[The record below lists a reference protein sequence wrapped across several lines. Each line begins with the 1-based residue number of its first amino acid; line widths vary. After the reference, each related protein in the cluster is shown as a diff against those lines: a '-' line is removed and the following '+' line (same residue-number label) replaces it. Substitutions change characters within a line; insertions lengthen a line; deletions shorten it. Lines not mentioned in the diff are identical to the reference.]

1 MKNKVYVDGQEGTT
15 GLKIHEYL
23 SKRDDLEILHIP
35 QELRKDLEA
44 RRQYLNDADL
54 VILCLPDQ
62 AAREAAALISN
73 EKTRVIDASTAHR
86 TVWTYGFPEL
96 NSKQRNLIASASR
109 VSVPGCHATGFMAA
123 VYPLVE
129 SGIVKR
135 DAGITCQSLTGYS
148 GGGKSLIQKFEQY
161 DAQKARVPKPYALK
175 LQHKHLPEM
184 QKIPGLVQP
193 PVFLPIVADY
203 YKGMAVSVPVTPQMM
218 LRPMSAEEIVSFY
231 QEYYAGERYIR
242 VMPCGSEDAFDDGFL
257 DVEGCNDTNRLDIF
271 VFGKGNQMMVVS
283 RLDNL
288 GKGASGAA
296 IQNMNVMLGLEESIG
311 LLAD

>member
-1 MKNKVYVDGQEGTT
+1 MNYKVYVDGQEGTT

-23 SKRDDLEILHIP
+23 SKRTDLEILLIP
-35 QELRKDLEA
+35 QERRKELET
-44 RRQYLNDADL
+44 RRQYLNAADL
-54 VILCLPDQ
+54 VFLCLPDQ
-62 AAREAAALISN
+62 AAREAVALINN
-73 EKTRVIDASTAHR
+73 ENTRVIDASTAHR

-96 NSKQRNLIASASR
+96 NSQQRSLIASSRR

-123 VYPLVE
+123 VYPLVA
-129 SGIVKR
+129 SGIVAR
-135 DAGITCQSLTGYS
+135 DAGVTCQSLTGYS

-161 DAQKARVPKPYALK
+161 ETQKARVPKPYALK

-184 QKIPGLVQP
+184 QKIPGLQQP

-203 YKGMAVSVPVTPQMM
+203 YKGMTVSVPLTPQMM
-218 LRPMSAEEIVSFY
+218 SKSMTAADIVSFY
-231 QEYYAGERYIR
+231 QEYYAGEKYIR
-242 VMPCGSEDAFDDGFL
+242 VMPCGAEDAFADGFL

-271 VFGKGNQMMVVS
+271 VFGQENQVLVVS

-296 IQNMNVMLGLEESIG
+296 IQNMNIMLGLEESIG
-311 LLAD
+311 LQA